1 MANYR
6 LDNLNAN
13 QYQEN
18 RKVIAERGKQPLSA
32 PIGNYSLDSQGRPI
46 LPHQQEMVNDKSFAQ
61 LENNPSSN
69 KVYYMD
75 DYTSTLNNNQFDQR
89 GSSNYNQAERP
100 SGSANYRLDQ
110 VNDYPRY
117 NSYQDTYVNQRPSQ
131 NFQQKFKKIFFKQP
145 HSLTRG
151 LPQGK
156 VKILV
161 LYLVLYLSMLWAGW
175 QIMPFNKVNQLLVE
189 GHQYLTVETVLEGVD
204 IEGYDAVKSI
214 LAYRPEL
221 ENHILTNHPLL
232 KDVKISRDSWKYLT
246 FTVQEHEIVGRIRRN
261 NLIYPLLSNGQIIET
276 PVELATLQSEAY
288 HYLPL
293 IEGNFSPTNLEN
305 LGQSIEQIEPSIVSQ
320 FTTIHAAEDAD
331 QPEHIIVE
339 MEDGN
344 QIYAVIPT
352 FAQKVNFYPNI
363 VNQLEGRQGVID
375 LEVGAYFTPYSN
387 IDNSI
392 KLNNS

>member
-46 LPHQQEMVNDKSFAQ
+46 LPHQQEMVNDHSYDQ

-75 DYTSTLNNNQFDQR
+75 DYTSSLTNNQFDQR
-89 GSSNYNQAERP
+89 VSSNYKEPQGL
-100 SGSANYRLDQ
+100 SGSGNYRLDQ

-117 NSYQDTYVNQRPSQ
+117 NSYQEPYVNQRPRQ
-131 NFQQKFKKIFFKQP
+131 NFQQKFKNTFVKQP

-156 VKILV
+156 VKLLIV
-161 LYLVLYLSMLWAGW
+161 YLLLYLSMVWAGW

-189 GHQYLTVETVLEGVD
+189 GHQYLTVETVLDGVD
-204 IEGYDAVKSI
+204 IKDYDAVNNI

-221 ENHILTNHPLL
+221 EDHILTNHPLL

-246 FTVQEHEIVGRIRRN
+246 FTVQEHEIVGRIKRN
-261 NLIYPLLSNGQIIET
+261 DLIYPLLSNGQIIET
-276 PVELATLQSEAY
+276 PVELATLQGEAY
-288 HYLPL
+288 RYLPL
-293 IEGNFSPTNLEN
+293 IEGNFSTINLEN
-305 LGQSIEQIEPSIVSQ
+305 LAQSIEQINPSIVSQ
-320 FTTIHAAEDAD
+320 FTTIHAAEEAN

-363 VNQLEGRQGVID
+363 VNQLEGRQGIID
-375 LEVGAYFTPYSN
+375 LEVGAYFTPFNN